1 MFPRYYYGCSI
12 PDGQSVVLTG
22 GELTGSLVSRYTR
35 YTIYTISTLYLHH
48 IYTVSIL
55 YLHQGGVGG
64 GPAQPGHWE
73 GGARLHQL
81 HHWPGGHSKQTC
93 VVCRWVIMS

>member
-35 YTIYTISTLYLHH
+35 YTIYTTGCPKKMSFSEK
-48 IYTVSIL
+48 TVITTFKL
-55 YLHQGGVGG
+55 IQNAKVGGVSENSGYLL
-64 GPAQPGHWE
+64 PHGH
-73 GGARLHQL
+73 RDFQN
-81 HHWPGGHSKQTC
+81 
-93 VVCRWVIMS
+93 